1 MPPQHDFSFNELS
14 EADLIVDAI
23 YKGGDTRNSGSDPL
37 ARLLP
42 VGNQGGFRTAGG
54 RNLPGCRLAV
64 IFSNLAE
71 PNWPDTLDLESGRF
85 TYYGDN
91 RRPGHQLH
99 DTPRGGNAL
108 LRACFD
114 SLHGNPP
121 RREVIPPF
129 LIFTGTG
136 ERRDV
141 RFRGLAVPGFS
152 GVSATDDLV
161 AVWKTSGT
169 ERFQNYRSFFTVLDV
184 SIVPRT
190 WINDVLAGQH
200 LSAAPSAFAEW
211 VKAGRYRALEAER
224 SIRWRT
230 KQEQLP
236 AMGEAR
242 EIVRVMHRYFNSR
255 PTEFEKCAALLARW
269 MAPNILSIDV
279 TRPWMDGGRDAVGYY
294 RIGTDADAIK
304 VEFALE
310 AKCFDLEHGVGVKAT
325 SRLIS
330 RLRFRQF
337 GIFVTTSFL
346 DHQAYEEIRQD
357 GHPVIVMSAGD
368 IARLLNE
375 KGLTTR
381 EAVRAWLVREF
392 PMDTVAASGT
402 PTS

>member
-1 MPPQHDFSFNELS
+1 MPPERDFSFIELRD
-14 EADLIVDAI
+14 ADLIVDAI
-23 YKGGDTRNSGSDPL
+23 YRGGDTRNTGSDPL
-37 ARLLP
+37 AQLVP

-54 RNLPGCRLAV
+54 RGLPGCRLAV
-64 IFSNLAE
+64 IFSNLTE
-71 PNWPDTLDLESGRF
+71 PNWPDALDVETGRF

-114 SLHGNPP
+114 ALHGTPP
-121 RREVIPPF
+121 RREAIPAF

-136 ERRDV
+136 EGRDV

-161 AVWKTSGT
+161 AIWKTSGT
-169 ERFQNYRSFFTVLDV
+169 ERFQNYRALFTILDV
-184 SIVPRT
+184 PVVTRA
-190 WINDVLAGQH
+190 WLKDVLAGNC
-200 LSAAPSAFAEW
+200 LSTAAPAPLLDW
-211 VKAGRYRALEAER
+211 VHAGRYRALEAER
-224 SIRWRT
+224 TIRWRT
-230 KQEQLP
+230 KSEQLP
-236 AMGEAR
+236 STPEGHAVIR
-242 EIVRVMHRYFNSR
+242 EIHQYFHQQ
-255 PTEFEKCAALLARW
+255 PTEFEKCAAFLARW
-269 MAPNILSIDV
+269 MAPNIVSIDV
-279 TRPWMDGGRDAVGYY
+279 TRPWMDGGRDAVGHY

-310 AKCFDLEHGVGVKAT
+310 AKCFDLDHGVGVKAT

-357 GHPVIVMSAGD
+357 GHPVIVMSSGD
-368 IARLLNE
+368 IVRLLTE
-375 KGLTTR
+375 KGLSTR
-381 EAVRAWLVREF
+381 LAVRDWLEREF
-392 PMDTVAASGT
+392 PMASTLVACT
-402 PTS
+402 D